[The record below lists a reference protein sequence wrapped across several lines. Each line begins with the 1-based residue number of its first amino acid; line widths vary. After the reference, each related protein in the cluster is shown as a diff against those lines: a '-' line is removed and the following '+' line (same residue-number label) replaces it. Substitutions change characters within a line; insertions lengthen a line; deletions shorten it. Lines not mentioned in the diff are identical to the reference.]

1 MTVVEVQTKQT
12 SELEVAEALLR
23 LKVPL
28 ITTEDTIMADTPPSS
43 PYSGS
48 SSGTQQNR
56 PSVIRCGP
64 LFNANRIEPI
74 YYGKET
80 VTSTIHQNSRLAG
93 AEIKTVPVIVDRHNC
108 QSHHQNDQNG
118 RGVILV
124 LNEDTSKMDTTT
136 TPPPTEL
143 RPHVCHEPGCGK
155 SYKKKSH
162 LTAHL
167 RTHSGERPYVCTWVD
182 CGKKFARS
190 DELSRHRKVH
200 TGEKPF
206 QCPVCM
212 RRFMRSDHLT
222 KHARRH
228 LHELPKSLPPWHRV
242 MAQLTELAKRNK
254 KRTSNSSELEH
265 QQCNSLRRLKPK
277 SAVC

>member
-1 MTVVEVQTKQT
+1 MTVVQIETKQT

-23 LKVPL
+23 LKENLPIVS
-28 ITTEDTIMADTPPSS
+28 DDMMMSDNSNSVDTPPAS
-43 PYSGS
+43 PYSSCS
-48 SSGTQQNR
+48 SQQNR

-64 LFNANRIEPI
+64 LFNPSERIEPI
-74 YYGKET
+74 FYGKET
-80 VTSTIHQNSRLAG
+80 VTSKIVNSRLAG
-93 AEIKTVPVIVDRHNC
+93 AEIQTVPVIVDRQKDS
-108 QSHHQNDQNG
+108 QSG

-124 LNEDTSKMDTTT
+124 LKDESMCTTA
-136 TPPPTEL
+136 PTEL

-167 RTHSGERPYVCTWVD
+167 RTHSGERPYACKWKD
-182 CGKKFARS
+182 CGKRFARS
-190 DELSRHRKVH
+190 DELSRHTKVH

-206 QCPVCM
+206 QCPVCL

-242 MAQLTELAKRNK
+242 MEQLTQLAKRNK
-254 KRTSNSSELEH
+254 KRSASDIDS
-265 QQCNSLRRLKPK
+265 QPNSLRRLQPK
-277 SAVC
+277 SIC

>member
-1 MTVVEVQTKQT
+1 MTVVNVQTKQT

-23 LKVPL
+23 LKQVHDEVM
-28 ITTEDTIMADTPPSS
+28 TDTPPSS
-43 PYSGS
+43 PYSTNS
-48 SSGTQQNR
+48 QQHQQQQQQQQQR

-64 LFNANRIEPI
+64 LFNGANRIEPI

-80 VTSTIHQNSRLAG
+80 VTSTIVNSRLNC
-93 AEIKTVPVIVDRHNC
+93 EIETVPVIVDRHH
-108 QSHHQNDQNG
+108 SVKAEHQNG
-118 RGVILV
+118 HGVILV
-124 LNEDTSKMDTTT
+124 LPETA

-167 RTHSGERPYVCTWVD
+167 RTHSGERPYVCTWSE

-206 QCPVCM
+206 HCPVCS

-254 KRTSNSSELEH
+254 KRNGSTSDFDA
-265 QQCNSLRRLKPK
+265 QCKELRRLKPK
-277 SAVC
+277 SAIC